1 MFVHQKPRYSV
12 TDLMALLSIG
22 RSNLYVAL
30 NTGKLE
36 SYKIGK
42 RRFAAPEAVD
52 AYVELVRA
60 EALTNCESEAAQQAT

>member
-22 RSNLYVAL
+22 RSNLYMAL

-52 AYVELVRA
+52 AYVDLVRE
-60 EALTNCESEAAQQAT
+60 EAQAG

>member
-1 MFVHQKPRYSV
+1 
-12 TDLMALLSIG
+12 MALLSIG

-52 AYVELVRA
+52 AYVDLVRK
-60 EALTNCESEAAQQAT
+60 ESQPE

>member
-52 AYVELVRA
+52 AYVDLVRK
-60 EALTNCESEAAQQAT
+60 ESQPE